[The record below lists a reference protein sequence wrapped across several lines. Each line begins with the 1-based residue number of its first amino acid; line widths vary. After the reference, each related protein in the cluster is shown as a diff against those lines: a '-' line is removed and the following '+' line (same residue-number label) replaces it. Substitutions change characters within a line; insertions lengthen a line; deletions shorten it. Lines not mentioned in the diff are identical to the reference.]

1 MQYVTAILDALHNFN
16 PLYSLSGFFVGGLV
30 GFTGVGGGSLM
41 TPLLVLVFG
50 IAPSTA
56 VGTDLLYAAITK
68 SNGTLVHSLNN
79 TVDWRITRRLAYGS
93 VPATV
98 FTLLILSY
106 LGKSGGHAANGL
118 ITSTLGFA
126 LLLTAAAILFR
137 GWMLRHIAR
146 HTDGLSDRQICS
158 LTIALGAFLGVIV
171 SISSVGAG
179 AIGMTVL
186 LALYSRLPT
195 VQLVGS
201 DIAHAVPLTLIAGF
215 GHWLMGG
222 VNWLL
227 LFSLLIG
234 SLPGIAIG
242 SHLAARVPD
251 RFLRPVLATTM
262 ALVGLKLSI

>member
-1 MQYVTAILDALHNFN
+1 MSPITDMLHAFN
-16 PLYSLSGFFVGGLV
+16 PLYSVSGFFVGMLV

-50 IAPSTA
+50 IAPTTA

-68 SNGTLVHSLNN
+68 SNGTLVHALNG
-79 TVDWRITRRLAYGS
+79 TVDWKVTRRLAYGS
-93 VPATV
+93 IPATIV
-98 FTLLILSY
+98 TLLTLAW
-106 LGKSGGHAANGL
+106 LGKAAGHAANGL
-118 ITSTLGFA
+118 VTSALGFA
-126 LLLTAAAILFR
+126 LLLTAASILFR
-137 GWMLRHIAR
+137 SWILDYIGHHI
-146 HTDGLSDRQICS
+146 DGMSERCTAC
-158 LTIALGAFLGVIV
+158 LTIGLGAFLGVLV

-186 LALYSRLPT
+186 LALYPRMQT
-195 VQLVGS
+195 VRLVGS
-201 DIAHAVPLTLIAGF
+201 DIAHAVPLTFVAGF

-251 RFLRPVLATTM
+251 RFLRPALATMM
-262 ALVGLKLSI
+262 AVVGVKLSL